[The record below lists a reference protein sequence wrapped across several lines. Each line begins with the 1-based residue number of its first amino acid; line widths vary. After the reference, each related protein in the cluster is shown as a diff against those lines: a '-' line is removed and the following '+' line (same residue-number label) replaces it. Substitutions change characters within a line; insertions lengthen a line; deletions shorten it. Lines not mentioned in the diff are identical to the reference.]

1 MNHKHHAATACTQL
15 PIKVVQVEYGGLVSI
30 CLYRQAALPL
40 RLPLVRKLQRKDA
53 FDLSSSSDEDDIR
66 EWYPAGVSPWYYNEE
81 AGVLELMETHW
92 MDDVSITAMD
102 LHRAAVI
109 IQR

>member
-1 MNHKHHAATACTQL
+1 M
-15 PIKVVQVEYGGLVSI
+15 
-30 CLYRQAALPL
+30 
-40 RLPLVRKLQRKDA
+40 
-53 FDLSSSSDEDDIR
+53 
-66 EWYPAGVSPWYYNEE
+66 SPWYYDEE
-81 AGVLELMETHW
+81 SGVLELMETHW